1 MDADMDETDSMLQ
14 FSITNNLQ
22 ATSQKIYWS
31 KAQTA
36 LLFNDL
42 DHADELAC
50 VADLSKNL
58 GRIPPSPELVHTTF
72 LNGMISFAMLGGC
85 NNGNL
90 RRTRRQ
96 YKREGKA
103 MLELLKSFAQW
114 YPANFVAS
122 KLLLE
127 AELAA
132 VNGQVGLA
140 MECYVCAIALA
151 KDNGNL
157 FIQALANERAGRYCF
172 HSLCQRQTALSYF
185 NHSLLA

>member
-1 MDADMDETDSMLQ
+1 
-14 FSITNNLQ
+14 
-22 ATSQKIYWS
+22 
-31 KAQTA
+31 
-36 LLFNDL
+36 
-42 DHADELAC
+42 
-50 VADLSKNL
+50 
-58 GRIPPSPELVHTTF
+58 
-72 LNGMISFAMLGGC
+72 MIAFAMLGGC
-85 NNGNL
+85 NNGNP

-103 MLELLKSFAQW
+103 GLELLKSFAQW
-114 YPANFVAS
+114 CPANVVAS

-157 FIQALANERAGRYCF
+157 FKQALANESAGRYCF
-172 HSLCQRQTALSYF
+172 HSLYQRQTALSYF
-185 NHSLLA
+185 NHSLLAYTSWAAMRKVDHLREELKSIYDTDDYERWFADETLASVN